1 MPIWHNHCMKMNWN
15 DLVKSR
21 MKDIGMT
28 QAGLAEKM
36 GVAQGSIA
44 RYLGKVREPSIETI
58 ANMMRCV
65 GLQYMTLRSDGT
77 IASDEYRS
85 LTTDKKLPNEY
96 PVLGSVS
103 SYHLQ
108 STNQSNGK
116 DLLATTVTCC
126 DSSYWLIV
134 DGHSMT
140 AHQGS
145 GISFPEGMHILVDPD
160 RKYISGSFVTAYC
173 EEKRQATFKK
183 ISVEPE
189 GTFLVPLNPDPIYKR
204 INITDESYL
213 IIGVAVDAKWRNLN
227 LA

>member
-1 MPIWHNHCMKMNWN
+1 MPIWHNHDMKMNWN

-58 ANMMRCV
+58 ASMMRCV
-65 GLQYMTLRSDGT
+65 GLTYMTLKSDGT
-77 IASDEYRS
+77 IESDEYRS
-85 LTTDKKLPNEY
+85 LEKNTKLPYEH
-96 PVLGSVS
+96 PILGLVS

-108 STNQSNGK
+108 SPEKINSK
-116 DLLATTVTCC
+116 DLLATTEMCS

-145 GISFPEGMHILVDPD
+145 GISFPEGMLILIDPN
-160 RKYISGSFVTAYC
+160 REYTNGNFVVAYC
-173 EEKRQATFKK
+173 NEKQQTTFKK
-183 ISVEPE
+183 ISIEPE

-204 INITDESYL
+204 INISDEFCQ
-213 IIGVAVDAKWRNLN
+213 IVGVAVDARWRLI
-227 LA
+227 